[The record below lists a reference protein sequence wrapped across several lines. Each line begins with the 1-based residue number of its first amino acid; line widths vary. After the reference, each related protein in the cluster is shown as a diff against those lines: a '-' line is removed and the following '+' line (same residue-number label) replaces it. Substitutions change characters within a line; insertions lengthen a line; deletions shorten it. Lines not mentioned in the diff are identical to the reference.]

1 VGIFGFLL
9 GIVFTFV
16 GIYLSYKV
24 GVVAME
30 AFSSLFL
37 FVFIYSLLLK
47 AYVFFLPCAGEWQL
61 LCISSLCKLTSL
73 VWMGI

>member
-1 VGIFGFLL
+1 MPEKKVERESRPLIRGVGIFGFLL
-9 GIVFTFV
+9 GIVSTFV

-37 FVFIYSLLLK
+37 FVFIYSLLL
-47 AYVFFLPCAGEWQL
+47 
-61 LCISSLCKLTSL
+61 
-73 VWMGI
+73 